1 MKTRKILSLLL
12 AAVMLM
18 SLASFASAEAAYTQS
33 PYLDGQ
39 DLPAVAD
46 RLPAADDIMV
56 EDLKDVGRYTD
67 HITLAQGG
75 SKWGP
80 GKPTEEALFRF
91 RTDGTVEPNVAK
103 GFEVNDDKSFFIP
116 EAAVDNTLY
125 QDFIRQCF
133 FQPAAGL
140 YV

>member
-103 GFEVNDDKSFFIP
+103 GFDVNDDFTVWTIYLRAGMKWSDGEPFTAEDCRFFY
-116 EAAVDNTLY
+116 ED
-125 QDFIRQCF
+125 
-133 FQPAAGL
+133 
-140 YV
+140 